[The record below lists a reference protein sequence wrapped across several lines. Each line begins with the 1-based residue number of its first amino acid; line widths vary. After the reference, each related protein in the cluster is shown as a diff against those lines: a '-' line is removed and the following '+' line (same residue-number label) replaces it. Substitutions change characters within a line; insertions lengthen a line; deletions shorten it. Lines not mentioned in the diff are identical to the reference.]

1 MVRIGEVAPGSVGEA
16 LEMRV
21 GTRII
26 AVNGERVRDGLDFLF
41 RTADGELELEAVDAE
56 GRRTVYEIGGYDDRP
71 LGMVPDRDKIRECA
85 NECVFCFID
94 GNPPDARAPLWLRDD
109 DFRLSFTYG
118 SYVTLTNL
126 GPRGL
131 ERLVEQRISPLY
143 VSVHATDPV
152 VRSRMLKNPRAGLIM
167 QQLREL
173 LEGGVELHAQV
184 VLCPGWNDGPELD
197 RTIADLYRL
206 GDGVLSLSV
215 VPVGLTRY
223 NVGRPVRLLDPDEA
237 RVAIGQTETV
247 RRRARAERER
257 NWCYA
262 ADELFLIADRN
273 VPGAA
278 YYDEGGLVENGVGAL
293 RELLDAFESG
303 KGRLAPMAGVERVR
317 VVTGASMEPYFAEM
331 AAAVG
336 AGMGCETEVVSVPNS
351 YFGPTV
357 TIAGLL
363 AGTDIVEAVGDCRP
377 GDLVLLPGAALSG
390 EDVFIDGM
398 PLVRVERSLAPATV
412 RTGHELVEVLVG
424 S

>member
-21 GTRII
+21 GTRIVAI
-26 AVNGERVRDGLDFLF
+26 NGERVRDGLDFLF

-56 GRRTVYEIGGYDDRP
+56 GRRTLYEIGGYDDRT
-71 LGMVPDRDKIRECA
+71 LGLVPDRDKIRECA

-109 DFRLSFTYG
+109 DFRLSFTHG

-143 VSVHATDPV
+143 VSVHATDPE

-167 QQLREL
+167 RQLRDL

-197 RTIADLYRL
+197 RTIAELYGL

-223 NVGRPVRLLDPDEA
+223 NVGRPVRLLEAHEA
-237 RVAIGQTETV
+237 RVAIGQTESA
-247 RRRARAERER
+247 RRRARAERGR
-257 NWCYA
+257 SWCYA
-262 ADELFLIADRN
+262 ADELFLIAGRD
-273 VPGAA
+273 VPVAA
-278 YYDEGGLVENGVGAL
+278 YYDEGGLEENGVGAL

-303 KGRLAPMAGVERVR
+303 QGRLVPTAGVERVR
-317 VVTGASMEPYFAEM
+317 VVTGASMEPYFGEM
-331 AAAVG
+331 AASVG

-363 AGTDIVEAVGDCRP
+363 AGSDIVEAVGDSRP

-390 EDVFIDGM
+390 EDVFIDGV
-398 PLVRVERSLAPATV
+398 PLARVVRSLAPATV
-412 RTGHELVEVLVG
+412 RTGHELVEALVG
-424 S
+424 P